1 MNPRPRIV
9 RCSIVRCVQAARAV
23 AVSALIAAVA
33 PSAFAQFSGNPLERQ
48 DLEGVGLTRHE
59 GDQVPLS
66 LTFRDTDNNLRTLG
80 ELFEGDGPPV
90 VLLPVY
96 FDCPVI
102 CPMTMNQAGG
112 ALRRIEGWTPGDQ
125 YRLLVLS
132 FDHRETPRSA
142 RIQRDAFLL
151 KFDQLPLEDGI
162 EFWTGD
168 SENILALM
176 DSVGFGYRF
185 IPGSGHFTH
194 TSAMIFLRNDGT
206 IHNYLPG
213 SEYTAQQVRT
223 GITEAAEGQSQTLWD
238 QVVLL
243 CRVRSEATGEYV
255 ISPMRVMQ
263 LVGAVTVVVL
273 TTGIAVL
280 VVTNKLRDTPSL

>member
-1 MNPRPRIV
+1 MEH
-9 RCSIVRCVQAARAV
+9 SISTFRDSIGRGLRGARAV
-23 AVSALIAAVA
+23 AAVA
-33 PSAFAQFSGNPLERQ
+33 LLGLMAPVAAAQFSGNPTQTE

-59 GDQVPLS
+59 GDRVSLD
-66 LTFRDTDNNLRTLG
+66 LTFLDTNNNQRTLG
-80 ELFEGDGPPV
+80 ELFEDDGPPV

-102 CPMTMNQAGG
+102 CPMTLNQAGN
-112 ALRRIEGWTPGDQ
+112 AFRAIREWTPGED

-132 FDHRETPRSA
+132 FDHRDSPRSS

-151 KFDQLPLEDGI
+151 KFDELPAQDGI
-162 EFWTGD
+162 EFWTG
-168 SENILALM
+168 STENILALM
-176 DSVGFGYRF
+176 DEVGFGYRF
-185 IPGSGHFTH
+185 VAASGHFTH

-213 SEYTAQQVRT
+213 SEYSSSQVRT
-223 GITEAAEGQSQTLWD
+223 GVTEAAEGESQTLWD

-243 CRVRSEATGEYV
+243 CRVRSEVTGEYV

-273 TTGIAVL
+273 ATGIAVL
-280 VVTNKLRDTPSL
+280 VVTNKLRDTPTL